1 MHHSNNKTRLL
12 LAKPFSNHN
21 SLSFPY
27 SFLHACLPL
36 FEPLE
41 GFVRGEVEDVV
52 KINGLVEEGIKAQL
66 SV

>member
-21 SLSFPY
+21 SLYFPN
-27 SFLHACLPL
+27 SFLHALPL

>member
-21 SLSFPY
+21 SLY
-27 SFLHACLPL
+27 FLHALPL